1 MSAVRMNITLPED
14 VIKLLKDHA
23 GPREQ
28 SSFIAESVR
37 MRAEQIKKESLI
49 LELKAQYEEAT
60 SEALKINNE
69 FENTL
74 NDGIND
80 EDF

>member
-1 MSAVRMNITLPED
+1 MAAVRMNVTLPED

-37 MRAEQIKKESLI
+37 MRAKQIKKEKLTI
-49 LELKAQYEEAT
+49 ELKKQYKEAST
-60 SEALKINNE
+60 EALDVSKD

-74 NDGIND
+74 IDGIDN